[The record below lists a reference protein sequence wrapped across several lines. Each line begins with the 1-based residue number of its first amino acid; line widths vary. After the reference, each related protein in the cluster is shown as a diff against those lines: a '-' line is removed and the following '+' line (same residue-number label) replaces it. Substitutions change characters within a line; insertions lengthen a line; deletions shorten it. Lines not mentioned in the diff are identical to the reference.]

1 MGLIEYTGLVP
12 LLSTLEMDVIVA
24 AAVVVIVALAM
35 IWLLVRHQILLRRR
49 GVFVC
54 AFRAIGGARPGR
66 WMLGVA
72 QYASGTFRWYR
83 PINPFMAP
91 SVILRRGGMEMIE
104 HHQPTGS
111 DGVPFITSQVVVSL
125 STRLPGRLSRCQL
138 AVDPGVLTGLM
149 SWLEAGP
156 PGGVDYLSAGHS

>member
-1 MGLIEYTGLVP
+1 MGPIEFAGQVP
-12 LLSTLEMDVIVA
+12 LLSTLEVELVLA
-24 AAVVVIVALAM
+24 AAVVVVVALAM
-35 IWLLVRHQILLRRR
+35 LWLVVRHQLLLRRR

-54 AFRAIGGARPGR
+54 AFRTLGGARAGR

-83 PINPFMAP
+83 PIKPLMSP
-91 SVILRRGGMEMIE
+91 SIILRRGGMEMIE
-104 HHQPTGS
+104 HHRPTGS
-111 DGVPFITSQVVVSL
+111 DGVPFIASQVVVTL
-125 STRLPGRLSRCQL
+125 RTPLPGRISRCQL

-156 PGGVDYLSAGHS
+156 PGGLDYVSAAHH